1 MYRPLGYYRIIADNH
16 KFTFSTTN
24 YTNCTNY
31 FYFCE
36 LYELHELLVGKTYL
50 HCLHH
55 LHHLHLAPVLECI
68 NMHFE
73 MNIYAKIQLE
83 SPFC

>member
-16 KFTFSTTN
+16 KFIFSTTN
-24 YTNCTNY
+24 YTNCTNL

-50 HCLHH
+50 HWLHR
-55 LHHLHLAPVLECI
+55 LHLAPVLECI
-68 NMHFE
+68 NMHSE
-73 MNIYAKIQLE
+73 MNIYAKIRRGNA
-83 SPFC
+83 FC